1 MMEQG
6 EPPIIGLSEDTLTD
20 IPRIGRR
27 KMDQEP
33 LTFPIAISK
42 AAIWLLA
49 GMLSGNAFL
58 LSYLCLQSIEHG
70 KILIRMEERAQ
81 AVKDELKTLHESDTV
96 QQATS
101 LKLTTAVQEMQL
113 RQADHGWNRGK

>member
-1 MMEQG
+1 MMEKG

-27 KMDQEP
+27 KMDAEP

-81 AVKDELKTLHESDTV
+81 AVKDELKLLHESDAAHEAV
-96 QQATS
+96 AVHHANAIQDIQIKQA
-101 LKLTTAVQEMQL
+101 A
-113 RQADHGWNRGK
+113 HGWNGRN